1 MSRPEKVGQYLAA
14 DLASHGGSQF
24 LPRVRRLAWWVG
36 LCWITAGA
44 QADLQFDAFLGY
56 GSQPTGMDGVVREAG
71 WFSVGCEIFNDG
83 PGFDAVVEVVNA
95 DGAAEQMRSLAL
107 ELPTN
112 TRKRFVIPVFSPS
125 RGGNWEVRLRDARGK
140 IRAEHTRLRPRSL
153 VWEGFLMGAVPR
165 SYAGAP
171 RLPKLEGPGNVDEL
185 QPEVARIPVE
195 LVPDNPIAFEGLDA
209 LYLSSARALELSEPQ
224 VEALLSWLY
233 GGGHL
238 VLGVEQPADVNAT
251 PWLRV
256 LVPAVLGESTPVRAG
271 GELQRWL
278 VSADPVTSRG
288 TVRPTSPGRRS
299 GNWQGVEKYTFPA
312 GSGLG
317 VARWPASN
325 PYLRVPADPTIDT
338 NDFLLISARLREAGK
353 VRLEVKGRPWILS
366 GKPGRGHL
374 TVLLFSPEREP
385 FRSWENREWFWA
397 RLMDLPWSWFEERQR
412 YAYGGTSIDGVYG
425 SMIDSRQV
433 QKLPVKWLLLLL
445 VVYLVVI
452 GPLDQMIL
460 KKLNRQ
466 MLTWVTFPG
475 YVVLFSL
482 LIYYIGYRLRAGET
496 EWNELHVVDVL
507 PRVEGA
513 DLRGRTY
520 ASVYSP
526 VNARY
531 RMSSELPLS
540 TLRGEFLGAMGGGRE
555 SARLELK
562 QRDSG
567 FDAQVFVPVW
577 TSQLLVWEWSQMAA
591 VPFEVSFASKGTQ
604 PEVTVSNRLA
614 APLANVRVVSGQLV
628 YDLGE
633 CPASQSITVPLTPGA
648 GQPLLD
654 ELESRASTFSESVKR
669 RQVAFGSSAEAWV
682 DLAPENLL
690 AASLLGHAQ
699 RRISG
704 NQRQFISPAGA
715 EVTPLLG
722 EDQALVLAWVEGF
735 APVSSLRQFD
745 AVRNSRNTLLRL
757 AVPLATAQEP

>member
-1 MSRPEKVGQYLAA
+1 V
-14 DLASHGGSQF
+14 
-24 LPRVRRLAWWVG
+24 
-36 LCWITAGA
+36 CWLTAGA
-44 QADLQFDAFLGY
+44 QAELQFDAFLGY

-71 WFSVGCEIFNDG
+71 WFSVGCEVFNDG

-95 DGAAEQMRSLAL
+95 DGAAEQTRSLAL

-125 RGGNWEVRLRDARGK
+125 RGGSWEVRLRDARGK
-140 IRAEHTRLRPRSL
+140 VRAEHTRLRPRPL

-171 RLPKLEGPGNVDEL
+171 RLPKLKGPGNRGEL

-195 LVPDNPIAFEGLDA
+195 LLPDNPIAFEGLDA

-224 VEALLSWLY
+224 VEALLSWLH

-256 LVPAVLGESTPVRAG
+256 LVPAALGESTPVQAG

-278 VSADPVTSRG
+278 VSGDPAKSPEARRQSTQGSQHG
-288 TVRPTSPGRRS
+288 TWR
-299 GNWQGVEKYTFPA
+299 GVEKYRFPA
-312 GSGLG
+312 GTGSRGG
-317 VARWPASN
+317 RWPASN
-325 PYLRVPADPTIDT
+325 PYLQVPADPTIDNT
-338 NDFLLISARLREAGK
+338 DFLLISARLREAGT
-353 VRLEVKGRPWILS
+353 VRLEVEGRPWILS
-366 GKPGRGHL
+366 ATPGRGHL
-374 TVLLFSPEREP
+374 TVLLFSPERQP
-385 FRSWENREWFWA
+385 FRSWENRGWFWA
-397 RLMDLPWSWFEERQR
+397 RLMDLPWSWFDERQR
-412 YAYGGTSIDGVYG
+412 HTFGGTSIDGVYG

-452 GPLDQMIL
+452 GPLDQIIL

-531 RMSSELPLS
+531 QMSSDLPLS

-555 SARLELK
+555 SARLELQ

-567 FDAQVFVPVW
+567 FEAQVFVPVW
-577 TSQLLVWEWSQMAA
+577 TSQLLVWEWSQMAT
-591 VPFEVSFASKGTQ
+591 VPIEVSMVPKGNRT
-604 PEVTVSNRLA
+604 EVTVNNRLA
-614 APLANVRVVSGQLV
+614 TALASVQVVSKEHV
-628 YDLGE
+628 YDIGG
-633 CPASQSITVPLTPGA
+633 CPANQSITVTLSPGA
-648 GQPLLD
+648 GQPLGD
-654 ELESRASTFSESVKR
+654 AVGGRTGSFAQHAQM
-669 RQVAFGSSAEAWV
+669 RQRAFGSSVEQWV
-682 DLAPENLL
+682 DLTPENLL
-690 AASLLGHAQ
+690 AVSFLGYAQ
-699 RRISG
+699 TRNSG

-722 EDQALVLAWVEGF
+722 RDRALVLAWVEDF
-735 APVSSLRQFD
+735 APVTSLRQFS

-757 AVPLATAQEP
+757 AVPLVTAQEP